1 LPSGSEGLERRLGAN
16 EDGVPD
22 LDGSRRGRAK
32 LLPSRQYKNAPR
44 APETG
49 FMISIDQLVK
59 LAGNLPL
66 DKLSQYLPLEK
77 IAQALP
83 LDKLT
88 GNAAGKIDE
97 MKNRQRMS
105 SVDTAW
111 LRMDTPTNL
120 MMIVGV
126 LMFEGG
132 IDLARFKR
140 TVKKRLLR
148 YPRFRQRVIQDPSGA
163 YWLDDAHFDIDNH
176 VHAVNLPAPGGKE
189 ALEQYVATLTTQSL
203 DAYKP
208 LWQMTVVQNYTDSGA
223 GGLDSVTGSA
233 VIVRIH
239 HCIADGIAL
248 IGVMFSLTD
257 TEPDAAEEGIEP
269 EALKRA
275 RERRKAK
282 KDAASERDFMASLF
296 EPLTAATQKAMAMSG
311 GMWSKS
317 VDMASSPD
325 KYAEKFSGYARIAAD
340 VTAEIAAL
348 ATLPPDSATSF
359 KGSPSAIKR
368 VAWSAPLPLAD
379 VKAVC
384 KLLGV
389 SVNDVLLASVAGAMR
404 VYLDQRGEAD
414 AKTEV
419 RGFVPVNLRPRG
431 DEHKLGNHFGLVAL
445 TLPVGV
451 EEPLARVAE
460 VKKRMD
466 ELKSSYQ
473 AALSMGILGV
483 VGFLPRQLQK
493 QVLDMFSSKGSAVMT
508 NVPGPQVPLYL
519 AGRLLKQ
526 QMFWVPQS
534 GDIGM
539 GVSILS
545 YNGQVQF
552 GLVTDRKFVPEPAL
566 IVDRFAGEFEKLVMA
581 MLVEGQVPELQSIDV
596 AALKKAAA
604 AQAAQAAQIRAK
616 GKASSRVTKTPA
628 KKAVAKKAATEK
640 AVAVAKKTTAKA
652 MAKASVKTKAAAQ
665 ATRKKAG
672 PKVSANKTSAKSV
685 ARKTTP
691 AKRAAPA
698 KAPVQE
704 APAAPVMRKRGLLS
718 RARGL

>member
-1 LPSGSEGLERRLGAN
+1 
-16 EDGVPD
+16 
-22 LDGSRRGRAK
+22 
-32 LLPSRQYKNAPR
+32 
-44 APETG
+44 
-49 FMISIDQLVK
+49 MISIDQLVK

-66 DKLSQYLPLEK
+66 DKLSQYLPLDK

-126 LMFEGG
+126 LMFDGV

-208 LWQMTVVQNYTDSGA
+208 LWQMTVVQDYRDDGVA
-223 GGLDSVTGSA
+223 GGDGVSGSA

-282 KDAASERDFMASLF
+282 KDAAAQKEGTAGDFMASLF

-317 VDMASSPD
+317 VEMASSPD

-368 VAWSAPLPLAD
+368 VAWSSPLPLAD

-404 VYLDQRGEAD
+404 SYLDERGEANG
-414 AKTEV
+414 KTEI

-445 TLPVGV
+445 SLPVGL
-451 EEPLARVAE
+451 EDPMARVTE
-460 VKKRMD
+460 VKRRMD

-473 AALSMGILGV
+473 AALSMGILGA
-483 VGFLPRQLQK
+483 VGFLPRQIQK

-552 GLVTDRKFVPEPAL
+552 GLITDRKFVPEPAL

-581 MLVEGQVPELQSIDV
+581 MLVEGKVPELQSIDV
-596 AALKKAAA
+596 AALRKAAA
-604 AQAAQAAQIRAK
+604 AQAAQARAK
-616 GKASSRVTKTPA
+616 GKASGRATKTPAKPPAKPPAKTPA
-628 KKAVAKKAATEK
+628 KKAAT
-640 AVAVAKKTTAKA
+640 KKTAAKA
-652 MAKASVKTKAAAQ
+652 MAKAPVKAKASAR
-665 ATRKKAG
+665 ATMKKTGAKA
-672 PKVSANKTSAKSV
+672 PAKKTSAKSV
-685 ARKTTP
+685 ARKATP
-691 AKRAAPA
+691 AKRAVPA

-704 APAAPVMRKRGLLS
+704 APAAPVMRKRGLLN

>member
-126 LMFEGG
+126 LMFEGSL
-132 IDLARFKR
+132 DLARFKR
-140 TVKKRLLR
+140 TVQKRLLR

-208 LWQMTVVQNYTDSGA
+208 LWQMTVVQDYREDGVA
-223 GGLDSVTGSA
+223 GGDGVSGSA

-257 TEPDAAEEGIEP
+257 TEPGAAEEGVEP

-282 KDAASERDFMASLF
+282 KDAAAERDFMASLF

-348 ATLPPDSATSF
+348 ATLPPDSSTSF
-359 KGSPSAIKR
+359 KGTPSAVKR
-368 VAWSAPLPLAD
+368 VAWSSPLPLAD

-404 VYLDQRGEAD
+404 VYLDERGEANG
-414 AKTEV
+414 KTEI

-451 EEPLARVAE
+451 EEPLARVTE
-460 VKKRMD
+460 VKRRMD
-466 ELKSSYQ
+466 ELKNSYQ
-473 AALSMGILGV
+473 AALSMGILGA
-483 VGFLPRQLQK
+483 VGFLPRQVQK

-519 AGRLLKQ
+519 AGRLLRQ

-552 GLVTDRKFVPEPAL
+552 GLITDRKFVPEPAL
-566 IVDRFAGEFEKLVMA
+566 IVDRFAGEFEKLVVA
-581 MLVEGQVPELQSIDV
+581 MLVEGKVPELQSIDV

-604 AQAAQAAQIRAK
+604 AQAAQARAK

-628 KKAVAKKAATEK
+628 KKAAKKKTAAKAVAKMPVKAKASAQATMKKAGAKAPAKKTGAKSVAKKATPAG
-640 AVAVAKKTTAKA
+640 
-652 MAKASVKTKAAAQ
+652 
-665 ATRKKAG
+665 RAG
-672 PKVSANKTSAKSV
+672 PAKT
-685 ARKTTP
+685 
-691 AKRAAPA
+691 
-698 KAPVQE
+698 PVQE

-718 RARGL
+718 RARGR